1 MLIRQLIENGIVSG
15 EREQREA
22 GSCLFRA
29 GEPLG
34 AYYYLLAGSACL
46 TTAPASAP
54 LVLQPNTLIGLPD
67 LMHETYSQTALLLT
81 DSEVLRID
89 KEAFLKALQ
98 THSSLRLHLI
108 QQMSKQ
114 TTLMQASYE

>member
-1 MLIRQLIENGIVSG
+1 MLIRQLIEEGIVSG
-15 EREQREA
+15 ERELREA

-29 GEPLG
+29 GEPLM
-34 AYYYLLAGSACL
+34 AYYYLLSGSACL
-46 TTAPASAP
+46 ATATTSAP
-54 LVLQPNTLIGLPD
+54 LVLMPNTLIGLPD
-67 LMHETYSQTALLLT
+67 LLHDTYSQTALLVS
-81 DSEVLRID
+81 DSEVLRIG

-114 TTLMQASYE
+114 TMLMQASYE